1 MASSTASLEYIPDCL
16 KSFLRIVFAGKDVAV
31 KLASIGQAIM
41 QASRPRILLAPLQIG
56 LGVQM
61 HHHFQSKFQIESL
74 NSHGFCCSYDEVKRY
89 ERCASMT
96 EQEIPQSYGPQNFV
110 QYVADNVDHNIRTLD
125 GKNTF
130 HGMGIIGAF
139 TPVTNA
145 EVRIRRLNVTA
156 DDIAAVRRINIHS
169 YTSNF
174 THTLSSIRYEHLSDR
189 MVAYPHSAM
198 DFLWKISP
206 VLSLDRPLWSG
217 FMQMVH
223 QGDHPQ
229 TSSVMFLPMIDLD
242 PNDPTCIYSTLIYI
256 CNHARK
262 YNCTPVITFDQP
274 LWWKANMI
282 VESQPGS
289 SELHS
294 VVVRLGGFH
303 AEMSFLGSIR
313 HLMKGSGIEDLLKL
327 IYATNTVDHI
337 LSGKVVSRAVR
348 GHFIADA
355 SLHSLLAAKVFDVT
369 LPAETTELDISM
381 ESEDASTTRTHDATN
396 DAESANTEPPN
407 HDIQYLCDIMT
418 KILSGEI
425 GPDDIEQNHIV
436 LETIA
441 KMSCEVKNLS
451 SSDTSSLWF
460 PVMGTS

>member
-1 MASSTASLEYIPDCL
+1 M
-16 KSFLRIVFAGKDVAV
+16 
-31 KLASIGQAIM
+31 
-41 QASRPRILLAPLQIG
+41 
-56 LGVQM
+56 
-61 HHHFQSKFQIESL
+61 
-74 NSHGFCCSYDEVKRY
+74 
-89 ERCASMT
+89 
-96 EQEIPQSYGPQNFV
+96 
-110 QYVADNVDHNIRTLD
+110 DHNIRTLD

-139 TPVTNA
+139 TPVTNV
-145 EVRIRRLNVTA
+145 EVRIRRTNVTA
-156 DDIAAVRRINIHS
+156 ADIADLRLRNDLYCVQWGVKLYSLTHAAVRRINIHN

-174 THTLSSIRYEHLSDR
+174 AGILSSVRYEHLSNR

-206 VLSLDRPLWSG
+206 VLSVDRPLWSG

-223 QGDHPQ
+223 QGDHRQ
-229 TSSVMFLPMIDLD
+229 TSSAMFLPMIDLD

-256 CNHARK
+256 CSHARK
-262 YNCTPVITFDQP
+262 YNCTSIITFDQP

-303 AEMSFLGSIR
+303 AQMSFLGSIG
-313 HLMKGSGIEDLLKL
+313 HLMKGSGIEDLLKV
-327 IYATNTVDHI
+327 IYASNTVAHI
-337 LSGKVVSRAVR
+337 LSGKAVSRAVR
-348 GHFIADA
+348 GHFIVDA
-355 SLHSLLAAKVFDVT
+355 SLHSLLAAKIFGFT
-369 LPAETTELDISM
+369 LPAETTDLDISM

-396 DAESANTEPPN
+396 DAKSVNTEPQN
-407 HDIQYLCDIMT
+407 HDIQYLCDIMK

-425 GPDDIEQNHIV
+425 GPDDIEHDRIV

-451 SSDTSSLWF
+451 SSDTSSH
-460 PVMGTS
+460 PMVSVHGYG